1 MRRPDRFLGILFI
14 HVGSLLGCGGSDAL
28 PPEDPVSV
36 DTSPQTVTAPPAPA
50 PEPPDARAETPPP
63 APPPAEPVKTAEVA
77 PPPPAVVVVEG
88 TIASRS
94 GALLVVTP
102 AAGSKGPPVGSKG
115 NLFRYFEQQ
124 VGPFNTTGWLGIADV
139 TVKGVKE
146 GRLELTIDA
155 EKSEIVV
162 NGRKVN
168 HFEAGNRV
176 KLEPAK

>member
-1 MRRPDRFLGILFI
+1 MGILFI
-14 HVGSLLGCGGSDAL
+14 NAGWLLGCGGSDAP

-36 DTSPQTVTAPPAPA
+36 DASPQTVNAPPPPA
-50 PEPPDARAETPPP
+50 PEPPDARSETPPP

-77 PPPPAVVVVEG
+77 PPPPAVVEPPPAVVVVEG

-94 GALLVVTP
+94 GAVLVVKP

-115 NLFRYFEQQ
+115 SLFRYFEQQ

-139 TVKGVKE
+139 TVKGIKE

-162 NGRKVN
+162 NGKKVN